1 MNKFA
6 LWLLVGVVAWFAW
19 QAWRRAQRASLEREA
34 REAGRVAGE
43 GEGGSD
49 ERLAEPIVRCA
60 RCGVHLPASEA
71 LPDGDAVYCG
81 PAHRDADRAAS
92 RTDPR

>member
-19 QAWRRAQRASLEREA
+19 QAWRRAQRASIERAA
-34 REAGRVAGE
+34 REAGRVADE
-43 GEGGSD
+43 PA
-49 ERLAEPIVRCA
+49 ERLPEHIVRCA

-71 LPDGDAVYCG
+71 VRDGEAVYCG

-92 RTDPR
+92 RTGPG